1 MNQMVDLDAL
11 EKIPVTIQ
19 DLSIFSSEIDG
30 ETRLNAPIPFG
41 EAPEIEYLIE
51 KFLPLGILGMI
62 VATGGVGKTIS
73 NSISILCCYRERFFW
88 HED

>member
-11 EKIPVTIQ
+11 EKIPVSIQ

-41 EAPEIEYLIE
+41 EAPEIEYLIGN
-51 KFLPLGILGMI
+51 FYLLG
-62 VATGGVGKTIS
+62 
-73 NSISILCCYRERFFW
+73 FW
-88 HED
+88 E